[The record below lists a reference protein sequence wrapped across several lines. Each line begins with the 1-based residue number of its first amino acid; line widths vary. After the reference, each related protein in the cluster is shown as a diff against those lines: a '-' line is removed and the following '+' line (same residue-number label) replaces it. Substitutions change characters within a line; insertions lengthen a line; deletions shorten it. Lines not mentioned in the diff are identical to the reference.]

1 MCSDRTNI
9 ILAAFRNPV
18 PKVIFSSVHENFHA
32 IWKGI
37 DLIIIIIVF
46 PHKKKEEETMV
57 EEVNVVVQEIE
68 RQCQVIVLMSK
79 LRFIFV

>member
-9 ILAAFRNPV
+9 ILATFRNPV
-18 PKVIFSSVHENFHA
+18 PKVIFSSVRENLHD

-46 PHKKKEEETMV
+46 PHKKKEETMV
-57 EEVNVVVQEIE
+57 EEVNVMVQEIE

>member
-9 ILAAFRNPV
+9 ILATFKNPV
-18 PKVIFSSVHENFHA
+18 PKVIFSSVHENFHV

-46 PHKKKEEETMV
+46 PHKKKEETMV
-57 EEVNVVVQEIE
+57 EEVNVMVQEIE

>member
-9 ILAAFRNPV
+9 ILATFRNPV
-18 PKVIFSSVHENFHA
+18 PKVIFSSVRENLHV

-46 PHKKKEEETMV
+46 PHKKRRNYDRRGPCCGSRDRAAMPDDSTHV
-57 EEVNVVVQEIE
+57 
-68 RQCQVIVLMSK
+68 
-79 LRFIFV
+79 

>member
-9 ILAAFRNPV
+9 ILATFRNPV
-18 PKVIFSSVHENFHA
+18 PKVIFSSVRENLHD

-46 PHKKKEEETMV
+46 PHKKKRR
-57 EEVNVVVQEIE
+57 NYG
-68 RQCQVIVLMSK
+68 RRGQCCGSRDRAAMPGDSTHV
-79 LRFIFV
+79 